1 MILDVVYNRFG
12 PHDDFFRAFSDR
24 YCSGRYTDRLGQGA
38 ELRRG
43 GHRTGPGVLSRQ
55 CGLLDQRIPRGRSG
69 YGRHAEHL
77 RCFRRP
83 HLNGIARIDASRRR
97 GTRDAAGR
105 RERGAAQPEAGPRP
119 GPGRLRPGTPPCWKR
134 QLSIASP
141 EVDAGA
147 GITKASCSDY
157 LRHPAGV
164 RSSRSSTVISTKG
177 SGAGGRRKSTWLTQF
192 WPADRRHLCSYI
204 QNHDQIA
211 NSARGL
217 RCHAMSEACIGTI
230 SEIFDA
236 KPPYTPRGCVAQAW
250 SVAEV
255 LPRVKTAPLD
265 PAVTMDEAEALSMPF
280 ASDRA
285 PVPGHLFGQRGCL
298 PPSQGTSVF
307 DVVSQFS
314 HPTLF
319 GSPATLHVSSSPD
332 GLPLL
337 GGRQDQVRRQA
348 YGFTQN
354 RQDARLVY
362 LTDLL

>member
-1 MILDVVYNRFG
+1 MLTGHNEGLLQRLSAAPRRSSFPPIKYGYLYQGQWCRWQQQA
-12 PHDDFFRAFSDR
+12 RAARPRCGLPAGGLRQLPPEPRSDR
-24 YCSGRYTDRLGQGA
+24 QLGPRLALPRDERGLYRHDKRD
-38 ELRRG
+38 LRRQAS
-43 GHRTGPGVLSRQ
+43 V
-55 CGLLDQRIPRGRSG
+55 
-69 YGRHAEHL
+69 HAARL
-77 RCFRRP
+77 RCP
-83 HLNGIARIDASRRR
+83 GL
-97 GTRDAAGR
+97 
-105 RERGAAQPEAGPRP
+105 ERGG
-119 GPGRLRPGTPPCWKR
+119 
-134 QLSIASP
+134 
-141 EVDAGA
+141 
-147 GITKASCSDY
+147 
-157 LRHPAGV
+157 
-164 RSSRSSTVISTKG
+164 G
-177 SGAGGRRKSTWLTQF
+177 S
-192 WPADRRHLCSYI
+192 
-204 QNHDQIA
+204 
-211 NSARGL
+211 
-217 RCHAMSEACIGTI
+217 
-230 SEIFDA
+230 
-236 KPPYTPRGCVAQAW
+236 
-250 SVAEV
+250 